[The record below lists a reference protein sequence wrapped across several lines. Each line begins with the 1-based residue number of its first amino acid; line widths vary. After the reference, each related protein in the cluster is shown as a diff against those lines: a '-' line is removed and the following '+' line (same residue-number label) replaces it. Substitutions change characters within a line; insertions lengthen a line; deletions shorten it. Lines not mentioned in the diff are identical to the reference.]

1 MHLIDKIIIGTYI
14 TLIFIIGIL
23 MRKRVSNFSEFM
35 LAGQGLGL
43 SLGVTSMLG
52 TELGLIT
59 VMNFSELGVLQ
70 FFSSFHIGLF
80 GFIVTLTVGVSGFVV
95 SELREMNVKSIP
107 EFYGKRFDSRV
118 RLIGAILLVL
128 GGVLN
133 MGIFLK
139 IGAQFIQSIFNFPSD
154 TDTLKII
161 MIILLIIVLTYTIMG
176 GMLSVI
182 LTDYFQFVILSFG
195 LIYVTIYS
203 IYFLGWNNIFESIEV
218 LANIQEKSPYNPFIT
233 KGGSYVVWQL
243 ILAFVSAVVWPTA
256 ITRALSMKDSKTVK
270 KQYMWSS
277 ISFLVRFMI
286 PCFIGICALV
296 YFDGIIINSEETLMP
311 EYLRDILPI
320 GFLGLVTAGMISA
333 FMSTHDS
340 YLLCWS
346 TIITNDI
353 IDPLTNYNLT
363 SRSKINISRIIILI
377 LGIYILLWGLFYD
390 GGDAIWDY
398 LGVTGAIYFS
408 GAITVL
414 IAGIYWEKASEIG
427 AILALLGGLSA
438 LLGLEPIRIL
448 LFPNLTG
455 SQIGLISVLVTI
467 IMMIVGSVLFPSKRK
482 I

>member
-1 MHLIDKIIIGTYI
+1 
-14 TLIFIIGIL
+14 
-23 MRKRVSNFSEFM
+23 
-35 LAGQGLGL
+35 
-43 SLGVTSMLG
+43 
-52 TELGLIT
+52 
-59 VMNFSELGVLQ
+59 
-70 FFSSFHIGLF
+70 
-80 GFIVTLTVGVSGFVV
+80 
-95 SELREMNVKSIP
+95 
-107 EFYGKRFDSRV
+107 
-118 RLIGAILLVL
+118 
-128 GGVLN
+128 
-133 MGIFLK
+133 
-139 IGAQFIQSIFNFPSD
+139 
-154 TDTLKII
+154 
-161 MIILLIIVLTYTIMG
+161 
-176 GMLSVI
+176 
-182 LTDYFQFVILSFG
+182 
-195 LIYVTIYS
+195 
-203 IYFLGWNNIFESIEV
+203 
-218 LANIQEKSPYNPFIT
+218 
-233 KGGSYVVWQL
+233 
-243 ILAFVSAVVWPTA
+243 
-256 ITRALSMKDSKTVK
+256 
-270 KQYMWSS
+270 
-277 ISFLVRFMI
+277 MI

-296 YFDGIIINSEETLMP
+296 YFDGIIINSEKTLMP

-363 SRSKINISRIIILI
+363 SSSKINISRIIILI

>member
-218 LANIQEKSPYNPFIT
+218 FANNQEKSPYNPFIT

-296 YFDGIIINSEETLMP
+296 YFDGIIINSEKTLMP